1 MLRRQQGVDGATFLL
16 NFKKHSQFSRKY
28 LNEKKIKSDV
38 KIYSAMEY
46 WFVIKH
52 IYIYF

>member
-1 MLRRQQGVDGATFLL
+1 M
-16 NFKKHSQFSRKY
+16 K
-28 LNEKKIKSDV
+28 KKIKSDV

-52 IYIYF
+52 IYIYFWALRATKKNDGEMIHRKM